1 ERDRR
6 EQSNHERALSQA
18 HAISAVRPELVEGR
32 HEALVAGVRDHDEPR
47 DFPTASLPT
56 STIDAVRGER
66 DRREQSNHER
76 HHDAAAHLTNI
87 TLDEA
92 MAWAHILVLLV
103 D

>member
-1 ERDRR
+1 
-6 EQSNHERALSQA
+6 
-18 HAISAVRPELVEGR
+18 
-32 HEALVAGVRDHDEPR
+32 ALVVGVRDHDEPR
-47 DFPTASLPT
+47 DFPTASFPT

-76 HHDAAAHLTNI
+76 HHDGAAHLTNI

-103 D
+103 DHKQFKQLKPALKDGQVLIDTRGIWGDTQ